1 MHPHHFR
8 PARAARRRLRTAAVT
23 GAVSLVLLGT
33 SACGGGTHHD
43 PGTRPTAPA
52 ATASGATAGSFNG
65 IDVRFATDMI
75 PHHRQALEMAK
86 LAEARA
92 ATPAVKDLAGR
103 ISKAQ
108 EPEIATMSGWLTAW
122 GEPVPSPGG
131 MDHGMDHG
139 DTMGGMPGMMSQQ
152 EMQQLA
158 KATGTGFDKMFLTMM
173 IKHHE
178 GAVEMAKAEQAQ
190 GADPAAKKLA
200 GDIAAGQTAEIAEM
214 RRLLEQL

>member
-1 MHPHHFR
+1 MYLHH
-8 PARAARRRLRTAAVT
+8 LRVAAV
-23 GAVSLVLLGT
+23 GLVLLGVSAGV
-33 SACGGGTHHD
+33 SACGGGSHHD
-43 PGTRPTAPA
+43 MGAQPTSPA
-52 ATASGATAGSFNG
+52 ATASGTVAGSFNG

-108 EPEIATMSGWLTAW
+108 DPEIATMSGWLTAW

-131 MDHGMDHG
+131 MDHGMDH
-139 DTMGGMPGMMSQQ
+139 DAMGGMPGMMSQQ

-158 KATGTGFDKMFLTMM
+158 KATGTEFDRLFLTMM
-173 IKHHE
+173 IRHHE

-190 GADPAAKKLA
+190 GENPAAKKLA
-200 GDIAAGQTAEIAEM
+200 GDIATSQTAEIAEM
-214 RRLLEQL
+214 EGLLKKL

>member
-1 MHPHHFR
+1 MHSHHL
-8 PARAARRRLRTAAVT
+8 RAA
-23 GAVSLVLLGT
+23 AVSVALFAITAGI

-43 PGTRPTAPA
+43 PGARPTSPA
-52 ATASGATAGSFNG
+52 VAASGTVAGGFNG

-131 MDHGMDHG
+131 MEHGTDHDA
-139 DTMGGMPGMMSQQ
+139 MGGMPGMMSQQ

-158 KATGTGFDKMFLTMM
+158 KATGTEFDRLFLTMM
-173 IKHHE
+173 IRHHE

-190 GADPAAKKLA
+190 GANPAAKQLA

-214 RRLLEQL
+214 ERLLGKL